1 MNSIKVAV
9 EKRPD
14 TRSYYDNGQFNE
26 LENKFMYFADIII
39 DGKSLFQEFK
49 EYDYISTLGWG
60 SEEFQN
66 EVIMR
71 LLLSAPPVI
80 DSKRY
85 EIYVCPLCADLGC
98 GSITVDI
105 TKDNDTVIWKDF
117 GLEYSY
123 KDEIKSIDIGPFI
136 FEWNEYKN
144 VIMSS
149 FGLAGFEYP
158 WD

>member
-1 MNSIKVAV
+1 MNKIEIKL

-14 TRSYYDNGQFNE
+14 TRHYLDNEQLKRF
-26 LENKFMYFADIII
+26 ENKFMHFADIII
-39 DGKSLFQEFK
+39 DGNSLYQEFK
-49 EYDYISTLGWG
+49 QYDFISTLGWG
-60 SEEFQN
+60 TEEFQN

-71 LLLSAPPVI
+71 LMLSIPPQI

-98 GSITVDI
+98 GAITIDI
-105 TKDNDTVIWKDF
+105 KKDNSTVIWKDF

-123 KDEIKSIDIGPFI
+123 KDEIKIIDLGPFV
-136 FEWNEYKN
+136 FDLHEYKN
-144 VIMSS
+144 VLMSS
-149 FGLAGFEYP
+149 LGLAGYKCP